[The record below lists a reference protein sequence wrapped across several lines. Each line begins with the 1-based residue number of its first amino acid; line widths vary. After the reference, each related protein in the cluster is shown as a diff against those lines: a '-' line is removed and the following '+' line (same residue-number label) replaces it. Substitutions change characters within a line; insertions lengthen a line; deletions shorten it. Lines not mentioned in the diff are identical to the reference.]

1 MVTNKKTPSKKPSTK
16 KASVKKKSPTN
27 LAVTSIER
35 LRAVASAQSI
45 AIDMLEV
52 ALGIPPRKAEVVDE
66 SACVVCLRDRG
77 KSMGFCADCQTDYN
91 AARKACKDEYW
102 TMLSW
107 AAGRAR
113 QFARKGA

>member
-1 MVTNKKTPSKKPSTK
+1 MAAKKT
-16 KASVKKKSPTN
+16 ASRKKKVSESRN
-27 LAVTSIER
+27 MVESSIER
-35 LRAVASAQSI
+35 LRTVLSAQSG
-45 AIDMLEV
+45 AIDLLEV
-52 ALGIPPRKAEVVDE
+52 ALGIPRRAEVVDE

-107 AAGRAR
+107 AATRAR
-113 QFARKGA
+113 SFARKGG